1 MNLTEWEIHL
11 QLKRLLDSCQTLPLK
26 KKDKYVIFSDLH
38 IGNRTSRDD
47 FNRNGEMLTR
57 VLKEHYFPQGYTLIL
72 NGDIEELQKFS
83 INLIYERWRDF
94 FDAVMEFKKKNRLI
108 KLIGNHDL
116 ELQAHPKVGIN
127 EGLIEGLRFSW
138 NGHTIFMVHGHQASG
153 LFTKYNWFVGGILKY
168 LAYPLHIKNRSAA
181 HDSKR
186 KYMVEKRIYKFSE
199 QMGILSIIGH
209 THRPLFESHSKRDS
223 LRFSIEILLRDYPDM
238 SKKQKGETRTKIE
251 HLREELSNLSK
262 KERKGFKTPSF
273 YNENIL
279 LPCLFNS
286 GCAIGKRGMT
296 GIELT
301 GECIT
306 LVHWFDRSKK
316 IKKYWEKGPVYAHP
330 ESNIRKRIINEDQLG
345 YIFNRI
351 TLLSPGK
358 GLMDKD

>member
-1 MNLTEWEIHL
+1 MNLTEWEIHH
-11 QLKRLLDSCQTLPLK
+11 QLEKLYESSRTRPLK
-26 KKDKYVIFSDLH
+26 KKDKYIIFSDLH

-47 FNRNGEMLTR
+47 FNNNGEMITR
-57 VLKEHYFPQGYTLIL
+57 VLAEYYLPNGYTLIL

-83 INLIYERWRDF
+83 CGLVYERWHDF
-94 FDAVMEFKKKNRLI
+94 FEVVTAFKKKKRLI

-116 ELQAHPKVGIN
+116 ELQVLQKTGIN
-127 EGLIEGLRFSW
+127 EELIEGLRFSW
-138 NGHTIFMVHGHQASG
+138 NSHTIFMVHGHQASG

-186 KYMVEKRIYKFSE
+186 KYMVERRIYEFSA
-199 QMGILSIIGH
+199 QKGILSIIGH

-223 LRFSIEILLRDYPDM
+223 LRFSIEILLQDYPGM
-238 SKKQKGETRTKIE
+238 SKKEKAEARISIGR
-251 HLREELSNLSK
+251 LRDELVNLSK

-286 GCAIGKRGMT
+286 GCVIGKRGMT

-301 GECIT
+301 GEHIS
-306 LVHWFDRSKK
+306 LVHWFDRSKR

-330 ESNIRKRIINEDQLG
+330 DSNIRKRIINKDKLE

-351 TLLSPGK
+351 TLLSPGSTSTP
-358 GLMDKD
+358 